1 MKRPWKLVVISW
13 LCAGVPDAHAEERW
27 IAIGGDI
34 AAIVAQLDAD
44 APLVARDDT
53 SLYPPSVAGLPS
65 VGYLRQLSAE
75 SVLSLSPTRILTN
88 QYAGPEEVL
97 EQLDAV
103 GVRLDIIQS
112 PHQLDAIADKVR
124 DVAGRIGQSA
134 AGEALAQR
142 IKQQL
147 DTLASQPALP
157 ATQAAFLLSHSGVT
171 PRLAGVGTGA
181 HAMLEAVGLNNALA
195 DMQGYQAVGAEA
207 LTRQAPELI
216 IVSKRGLEAIGGEEA
231 LWALPG
237 MALTPAGKH
246 RRLVLI
252 DDQALLGFGPR
263 APQQLLELRAELDQL
278 LNAERSASS

>member
-53 SLYPPSVAGLPS
+53 SLYPPPVAELPS

-124 DVAGRIGQSA
+124 DVARRTGQPA

-142 IKQQL
+142 IEQQL
-147 DTLASQPALP
+147 DTLASHPPLP

-181 HAMLEAVGLNNALA
+181 HAMLEAVGLNNAFA
-195 DMQGYQAVGAEA
+195 EMQGYQAVGAESLA
-207 LTRQAPELI
+207 RQAPELI
-216 IVSKRGLEAIGGEEA
+216 IVSQRGLEAIGGEEA

-263 APQQLLELRAELDQL
+263 APEQLLELRAELDQL

>member
-13 LCAGVPDAHAEERW
+13 LCAGVPDAHAEDRW

-34 AAIVAQLDAD
+34 AAIVAELDAD

-53 SLYPPSVAGLPS
+53 SLYPPSVAELPS

-97 EQLDAV
+97 EQLHAV

-112 PHQLDAIADKVR
+112 PHHLNAIADKVR
-124 DVAGRIGQSA
+124 DVARRIGQPA

-142 IKQQL
+142 IEQQL
-147 DTLASQPALP
+147 DTLASQPPMP

-171 PRLAGVGTGA
+171 PRLAGAGTGA
-181 HAMLEAVGLNNALA
+181 HTMLEAVGLNNAFA
-195 DMQGYQAVGAEA
+195 EMQGYQAVGAEA
-207 LTRQAPELI
+207 LARQAPELI
-216 IVSKRGLEAIGGEEA
+216 IVSQRGLEAIGGEEA

-246 RRLVLI
+246 KRLVLI

-263 APQQLLELRAELDQL
+263 APEQLLELRAELDRL
-278 LNAERSASS
+278 LNAEGSASI

>member
-13 LCAGVPDAHAEERW
+13 LCAGVPDAHSEERW

-34 AAIVAQLDAD
+34 AAIVAELDAD

-53 SLYPPSVAGLPS
+53 SLYPPPVAELPS

-103 GVRLDIIQS
+103 GIRLDIIPS

-124 DVAGRIGQSA
+124 DVAQRISQPA

-142 IKQQL
+142 IEQQL

-157 ATQAAFLLSHSGVT
+157 TTQAAFLLSHSGVT

-181 HAMLEAVGLNNALA
+181 HTMLEAVGLNNAFA
-195 DMQGYQAVGAEA
+195 EMQGYQAVGAEA
-207 LTRQAPELI
+207 LARQAPELI
-216 IVSKRGLEAIGGEEA
+216 IVSQRGLEAIGGEEA

-246 RRLVLI
+246 RHLVLI

-263 APQQLLELRAELDQL
+263 APQQLLELRAELGHL